1 MNKLAV
7 TDIHANVP
15 AVRSRLEEDQISRL
29 QTVLR
34 YLYTA
39 MDLLARR
46 ARQIKMRRIAEQML
60 HKRGAIHSAVCG
72 AAPLIGRLHR
82 RFRKCAIGG
91 DHRCGQLKT
100 QCGKRSKT

>member
-15 AVRSRLEEDQISRL
+15 AVRARLEEDQISRL

-60 HKRGAIHSAVCG
+60 HKRGAIHSAVRG
-72 AAPLIGRLHR
+72 AAPLIVSPFPFLVLIQYPGAEWACLW
-82 RFRKCAIGG
+82 
-91 DHRCGQLKT
+91 
-100 QCGKRSKT
+100 